1 MRIFLAEWR
10 KLRRP
15 TFLLGSIGSAVFV
28 TGLVTSVIFLLV
40 NSPGGNGE
48 RGRRITKEMLQMSD
62 GLSIGF
68 RGSNS
73 LLGLIALAT
82 FASMMSQEYSF
93 GTLRNLLVR
102 QPRRVRLLLG
112 KYFAMLSFALCLVL
126 ISAGT
131 GIAGAYLLAGRVDV
145 ATTAWSTSDA
155 RTVLLQTIGNVL
167 ISTFGYGTIGM
178 ILGLFLRSPMAS
190 ISAGTGFLLVVESI
204 LSLAWKPSAQWLPGN
219 LLTIVASGG
228 KNASLDIAL
237 NYSQALT
244 RISIYLVV
252 AALLATGV
260 FKRRDVAN

>member
-82 FASMMSQEYSF
+82 FASMMSQEYSL

-102 QPRRVRLLLG
+102 QPRRIRLLLG

-126 ISAGT
+126 ISAVT
-131 GIAGAYLLAGRVDV
+131 GITGAYLLAGRVDV
-145 ATTAWSTSDA
+145 STIAWSTNDA
-155 RTVLLQTIGNVL
+155 R
-167 ISTFGYGTIGM
+167 TFGYGTIGM

-190 ISAGTGFLLVVESI
+190 ISTGTGFLLVVESI

-244 RISIYLVV
+244 RISIYLLV
-252 AALLATGV
+252 AALLAVGV